1 MNTLDT
7 LMKRKHVRRYD
18 DKDIPNE
25 TINHLLEKSWKAT
38 SSKNN
43 FMAYKIHV
51 LDNTKK
57 FEKQLVWY
65 KCVGKQIKSENQAK
79 EDGKGI
85 GYIGKPNQYYN
96 HIKENSHLLIFTSR
110 VCEPNN
116 FMKKVI
122 EKEGHIAHEMYPEY
136 VNDIIDNTAI
146 EVGMFTSHLTLFCM
160 EENIDVSYTACFPR
174 RVRNWFNLPFIEQRP
189 ILLMSLGYGKE
200 YRNDNLKKKG
210 KLKDDYKPSK
220 DTIISWE

>member
-57 FEKQLVWY
+57 FEKQLVWQ
-65 KCVGKQIKSENQAK
+65 KCVSKQIASENQAK
-79 EDGKGI
+79 EDEQGVGFKGT
-85 GYIGKPNQYYN
+85 PNQYYH
-96 HIKENSHLLIFTSR
+96 HIKENSHLLIFTGR
-110 VCEPNN
+110 VCEPNE
-116 FMKKVI
+116 FMKDAI
-122 EKEGHIAHEMYPEY
+122 NDGHIAHEMYPEY

-174 RVRNWFNLPFIEQRP
+174 KVRKWFNLPFIEQRP
-189 ILLMSLGYGKE
+189 ILLMSLGYGEE
-200 YRNDNLKKKG
+200 YRNDILKKKG
-210 KLKDDYKPSK
+210 QLKKDYKPSK
-220 DTIISWE
+220 DTIISWK

>member
-1 MNTLDT
+1 MNTIDT
-7 LMKRKHVRRYD
+7 LMKRKHVRRYK
-18 DKDIPNE
+18 DKNISNE
-25 TINHLLEKSWKAT
+25 TVNHLLQKSWKAT

-51 LDNTKK
+51 LDHTKE

-65 KCVGKQIKSENQAK
+65 KCVSKQIASETEAA
-79 EDGKGI
+79 EKGEI
-85 GYIGKPNQYYN
+85 EKPQGKPNQYYN

-110 VCEPNN
+110 VCEPND
-116 FMKKVI
+116 FMKEAIKD
-122 EKEGHIAHEMYPEY
+122 GHIAHELYPEY
-136 VNDIIDNTAI
+136 VDDIIDNTAV

-174 RVRNWFNLPFIEQRP
+174 QVKKWFNLPFIKQRP
-189 ILLMSLGYGKE
+189 ILLMSLGYGEE
-200 YRNDNLKKKG
+200 YRNDVLKKKG
-210 KLKDDYKPSK
+210 QLKKDYKPSK